1 MSAPG
6 APGPPQV
13 GIVAGRRLGTAVRR
27 NRAKRRLRAAMER
40 VVCAPGTAYV
50 VIAGP
55 EVIDAEFDR
64 VVGWLRAAFDA
75 GGSEK
80 DEEDV

>member
-1 MSAPG
+1 
-6 APGPPQV
+6 
-13 GIVAGRRLGTAVRR
+13 
-27 NRAKRRLRAAMER
+27 MER
-40 VVCAPGTAYV
+40 VVCAQGTAYV

-64 VVGWLRAAFDA
+64 VVGWLSAAVA
-75 GGSEK
+75 ACRSER